1 MPTDS
6 RLIERDQSAVCMH
19 TRMAPRGELHATL
32 ENYLTTI
39 HMPFDC
45 AHKHCK
51 TKLEYVQSEGKLNV
65 AAHLKRTGLA
75 VPLSAMG
82 GAVLLGA
89 EPYGLTSLM
98 FSAAF
103 VLLTIQYGQKI
114 TTSRA
119 LLAAFSFA
127 AQEEQSVSTT
137 HYLCPDGPEDV
148 GRKHTVIKEHPIL
161 ESTLTWYRGPV
172 CYNVTHP
179 VVETQSQPGASQCRD
194 DRHARR

>member
-19 TRMAPRGELHATL
+19 TRMAPRGELHATH
-32 ENYLTTI
+32 EDYSTTI
-39 HMPFDC
+39 RMPFDC
-45 AHKHCK
+45 AHKHCN
-51 TKLEYVQSEGKLNV
+51 TKLEDVQTEGKINV

-103 VLLTIQYGQKI
+103 VLLTIQ
-114 TTSRA
+114 
-119 LLAAFSFA
+119 
-127 AQEEQSVSTT
+127 
-137 HYLCPDGPEDV
+137 
-148 GRKHTVIKEHPIL
+148 
-161 ESTLTWYRGPV
+161 
-172 CYNVTHP
+172 
-179 VVETQSQPGASQCRD
+179 
-194 DRHARR
+194 